1 MAITTLVTTPIVGTF
16 AKAPESKQKA
26 GRNFRLFE
34 YLPMDS
40 G

>member
-1 MAITTLVTTPIVGTF
+1 MAITIPIVATF
-16 AKAPESKQKA
+16 SENKQKA

-34 YLPMDS
+34 YLPTDS